1 MVIDMPKAFHL
12 GLFIVALAVA
22 GCASPDTDKTDVER
36 FVQRRTLCDHFRGE
50 IPDPGDKAR
59 MDEVI
64 KKANEACAG
73 TDAQLKSLKSKYAR
87 DAEVMSKLRKYEDE
101 VE

>member
-1 MVIDMPKAFHL
+1 MFKARHR
-12 GLFIVALAVA
+12 GLVIVALAFA
-22 GCASPDTDKTDVER
+22 GCT
-36 FVQRRTLCDHFRGE
+36 VQRADKRDLDRFIQSREACDHFRGE
-50 IPDPGDKAR
+50 LPDPTETAR

-73 TDAQLKSLKSKYAR
+73 TDAQLRALKSKYAS
-87 DAEVMSKLRKYEDE
+87 DAEAMTRLRQYEED